1 MTDAFALLNEP
12 RRPWL
17 DAESLKQKFL
27 TRSAAL
33 HPDRSH
39 ALSEAEKRAA
49 QQRYTEFNAAYN
61 CLRDPKERLRHLLEL
76 ELGARPEN
84 VQRVPGDLM
93 DLSMD
98 ISRLCREVDG
108 FLAEREAQTS
118 PLLKAQL
125 SIPSQEWTDKLTA
138 LNKRVQSRSEEL
150 NAELKAL
157 DAQWEAGRSSSPP
170 DRSGILQRLESL
182 WRLFSYFGRWNV
194 QIQER
199 IMRLSV

>member
-27 TRSAAL
+27 TLSSDL
-33 HPDRSH
+33 HPDRAH
-39 ALSEAEKRAA
+39 AMGEAEKRAA
-49 QQRYTEFNAAYN
+49 QERYTEFNSAYH

-76 ELGARPEN
+76 ELGAKPEN

-93 DLSMD
+93 ELSME
-98 ISRLCREVDG
+98 ISRLCREADAFV
-108 FLAEREAQTS
+108 AESSGQTS

-125 SIPSQEWTDKLTA
+125 FGRNQEWTEKLTA
-138 LNKRVQSRSEEL
+138 LSRQVQSRSEKL
-150 NAELKAL
+150 TAELKGI
-157 DAQWEAGRSSSPP
+157 DAEWEGDKGAGCS
-170 DRSGILQRLESL
+170 DRSGMLRRLETL
-182 WRLFSYFGRWNV
+182 WRLLSYYGRWSA

-199 IMRLSV
+199 IVQLSI